1 MADIW
6 VENFESATGAT
17 SQVGVTRGTPNHAS
31 ESGGSLTGSSAVN
44 GAHEVQSDYSFVT
57 NGTTSIGGLA
67 VGGQAA
73 FTGFT
78 GFYYAAED
86 IDGLS
91 SSNGF
96 YLNGADTDTVEYT
109 GIDIS
114 GFSNLSFSGL
124 FAAQTMSHEDEN
136 FLRIE
141 VQIDGG
147 GYVTILS
154 FDSTVT
160 SGGGNLAVD
169 TNGDGIGDGINLGL
183 AAALVTAGITG
194 TGSTLD
200 LRVTFNSN
208 SGSEEIGFDDL
219 KITGVMPL
227 TGDGTSNIL
236 TGDADN
242 NIILGLAG
250 ADFLFGLDGADTL
263 DGGTENDKLEGGL
276 GADTLIGGD
285 GIDTAKYNNA
295 ASGVIVDLVNGGTGG
310 EATGDTY
317 NSVERVEGS
326 DFGDTITG
334 TTGNN
339 ALLGRG
345 GADTL
350 NGGEGA
356 DTLRGG
362 ADADILNG
370 GIGNDRL
377 SGDAGADAHN
387 GGEGLDT
394 ADYRKSSSAV
404 TVNID
409 DTANGVGDAQGDTW
423 SSVERFFLTQND
435 DVFIGSATA
444 TNDIIRGFA
453 GADNISGGAGDD
465 VIWGDNDG
473 DTLAGDAGSDRL
485 YGGEGVDIID
495 GGAGI
500 DRIFGGTEGD
510 TLTGGSETD
519 FFFFE
524 ANAGADT
531 ITDWTNGEDRVVFLA
546 SSGAT
551 QFSDLTIAQD
561 GDDVTVTYGTNVL
574 TLSDTMLADVDA
586 GDFGFI

>member
-1 MADIW
+1 MLEDFEDATVNYNLLDING
-6 VENFESATGAT
+6 VLISEDASENNIRNFFNRTTFTDAAATGFNITDASGTGAAGNSFFAFEDYDQISSLGAT
-17 SQVGVTRGTPNHAS
+17 V
-31 ESGGSLTGSSAVN
+31 GSS
-44 GAHEVQSDYSFVT
+44 
-57 NGTTSIGGLA
+57 
-67 VGGQAA
+67 
-73 FTGFT
+73 
-78 GFYYAAED
+78 
-86 IDGLS
+86 
-91 SSNGF
+91 
-96 YLNGADTDTVEYT
+96 DTV
-109 GIDIS
+109 IMQFVVDITN
-114 GFSNLSFSGL
+114 FSNLSFSGL
-124 FAAQTMSHEDEN
+124 FARDTADDGNEDWDASSSVIITASVDGGAAQTV
-136 FLRIE
+136 LAIE
-141 VQIDGG
+141 AQD
-147 GYVTILS
+147 
-154 FDSTVT
+154 DSGTAAP
-160 SGGGNLAVD
+160 AVD
-169 TNGDGIGDGINLGL
+169 TNGDGFGNGTVLTDVFQTLSGN
-183 AAALVTAGITG
+183 ITG
-194 TGSTLD
+194 TGTTLV
-200 LRVTFNSN
+200 LTITVTELDT
-208 SGSEEIGFDDL
+208 GSENVAIDN
-219 KITGVMPL
+219 ITISGDAPL

-236 TGDADN
+236 TGDAN
-242 NIILGLAG
+242 SNIIIGLAG
-250 ADFLFGLDGADTL
+250 ADFLFGLGGDDTL
-263 DGGTENDKLEGGL
+263 DGGSENDKLEGGL

-345 GADTL
+345 GIDTL

-362 ADADILNG
+362 ADDDILNG

-394 ADYRKSSSAV
+394 ADYRKSSTGV

-409 DTANGVGDAQGDTW
+409 ATASGAGDAQGDTW
-423 SSVERFFLTQND
+423 SSVERFFLTQDD

-473 DTLAGDAGSDRL
+473 DTLSGQDGSDRL

-531 ITDWTNGEDRVVFLA
+531 ITDWTNGEDRIVFLA

-551 QFSDLTIAQD
+551 EFSDLAIAQS